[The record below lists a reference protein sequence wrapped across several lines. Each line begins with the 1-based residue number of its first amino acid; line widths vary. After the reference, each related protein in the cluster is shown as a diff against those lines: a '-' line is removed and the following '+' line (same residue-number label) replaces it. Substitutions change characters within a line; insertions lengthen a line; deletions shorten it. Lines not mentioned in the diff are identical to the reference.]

1 MQPENLEF
9 WIDVHLP
16 PKMANWLIEDFH
28 VSAKSFWEL
37 QYDTTSD
44 SEIFKFAAIHLN
56 TIIITTKDI
65 DFINLQ
71 KGKGS
76 PPKVLYL
83 NAGNISN
90 RQLREL
96 INKSF
101 PRALEISTTTNNQ
114 LVEITT

>member
-1 MQPENLEF
+1 MQPEKLEF

-16 PKMANWLIEDFH
+16 PKMARWLIEDFQ

-37 QYDTTSD
+37 QFNKTDD
-44 SEIFKFAAIHLN
+44 IEVFKLAASNKN

-71 KGKGS
+71 KNKGT
-76 PPKVLYL
+76 PPKILYL
-83 NAGNISN
+83 NVGNISN
-90 RQLREL
+90 KQLRDV

-101 PRALEISTTTNNQ
+101 PKALQIFTTTNNQ
-114 LVEITT
+114 LVEITI